1 MTVRTEMLSA
11 IKNHLKQGSK
21 NGLRTVAQIRED
33 LTEAALSLPRLP
45 GVRATEVTI
54 GQLHG
59 EWVDCTGEAAGAGR
73 GKMILFYHGG
83 GFISGTC
90 EIYRDLAARI
100 SAACGVRTLTVEYR
114 LAPEHVYPAANED
127 CLAIYDWLIAE
138 DYSPE
143 DIIIGGDSVGASLAL
158 MTLITLRDEGK
169 KLPAA
174 AFLLSPHSDL
184 VHLDGES
191 YDSRAELDPTGS
203 RAGNQRILEDYLGDY
218 EGEMPLL
225 LSPLRG
231 NLHGL
236 PPLLIQAGDQEVL
249 LSDAQRLAERA
260 RAAGVQVTLEIWED
274 LWSVFQMLAAILPEA
289 QQAIGNIGTYVKQIW
304 NLVEKP

>member
-1 MTVRTEMLSA
+1 MSNRTDMLNA
-11 IKNHLKQGSK
+11 IKNHLKQN
-21 NGLRTVAQIRED
+21 NGNGVRTVTQIRED
-33 LTEAALSLPRLP
+33 LIAAAKSLPRLP
-45 GVRATEVTI
+45 GVQAVSVTI
-54 GQLHG
+54 GRLHG
-59 EWVDCTGEAAGAGR
+59 EWVDCTDEAAGSGR
-73 GKMILFYHGG
+73 GKVILYYHGG

-100 SAACGVRTLTVEYR
+100 SAASGARVLTVEYR

-127 CLAIYDWLIAE
+127 CLAAYDWLLAE
-138 DYSPE
+138 GYSHK
-143 DIIIGGDSVGASLAL
+143 DIILGGDSVGASLAL
-158 MTLITLRDEGK
+158 MTLITLRDDGK

-218 EGEMPLL
+218 TGDMPLL
-225 LSPLRG
+225 LSPLRAD
-231 NLHGL
+231 LHGL

-249 LSDAQRLAERA
+249 LSDAERLAERA

-274 LWSVFQMLAAILPEA
+274 LWSVFQMIAAILPEG
-289 QQAIGNIGTYVKQIW
+289 QQAIGNIGTYVKNIW
-304 NLVEKP
+304 NLKE